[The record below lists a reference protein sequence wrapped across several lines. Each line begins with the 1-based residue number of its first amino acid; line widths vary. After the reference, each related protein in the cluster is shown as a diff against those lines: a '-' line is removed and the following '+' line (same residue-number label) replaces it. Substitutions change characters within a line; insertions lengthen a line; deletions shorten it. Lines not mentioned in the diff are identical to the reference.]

1 MMRLKRWKFCVGVV
15 MLILTGCS
23 QSPQVREAKY
33 LEKGKKEV
41 QKKNYA
47 VAILHFKNAAQAQPR
62 DAEPYYQLG
71 LAYLASN
78 DFKTA
83 ASYLH
88 KAVELNPKH
97 TGAQLKLAE
106 LMSTSRSKEV
116 LEEAQKRTQD
126 VLKLLPDDA
135 DALNV
140 LAITELKLGRP
151 ESAEAHLEQA
161 LKKSP
166 SNLKTSVA
174 LARTRLARK
183 DVAGAE
189 EALKQAAAQAP
200 KSPEPRVYLGGF
212 YLALGRTPEAEQ
224 EFRRALE
231 IDPKNGPALLNLG
244 AMQVRAGHPEQAEQ
258 TYRLVA
264 ALPQKQ
270 YKPIHALYLFQSG
283 KSAQAL
289 AEFEKLAKDDPA
301 DRNLRTYL
309 VRAYL
314 ATNRVG
320 DAEKVL
326 TAALKKNGLDT
337 DAMLQRSRIYLASGK
352 YNEAE
357 TDLHQVLHFRNES
370 AEAHY
375 LLSKVGRGRED
386 AAMQKDELGQ
396 TLRLDARF
404 LEARLDL
411 ARLLLVDRGAQSALQ
426 LLEAAP
432 QDQKGSAA
440 VVLQRNWALL
450 ALGQKPEARKGVDL
464 LLATGK
470 VPEAW
475 LQDGVMKLEQKD
487 YAGARASA
495 ERDLSQNPEEVRAL
509 DLLVRSYAAQ
519 NQLPTG
525 VQKAR
530 EHALRQ
536 PASVS
541 VQMFLG
547 RLLASTGDR
556 AGARKAFE
564 AALAA
569 NPGLVTAEL
578 TLAEMDAADGKRD
591 EARKRLTAV
600 LNTHPRSI
608 PGHLLLAQ
616 LEEAE
621 GKNAAAIE
629 QYRKVVSLDEK
640 NVFGL
645 NGLAYQLAE
654 SKQPDEALKYAQK
667 AKQLAPDAAAVDDTL
682 GWTYYQKGLYS
693 MAVTYLEGATAKKA
707 TARRQYHLA
716 MAYLKAGDQKRGR
729 QTLDAA
735 FKADPNLP
743 EAQAARQVFGIARN

>member
-1 MMRLKRWKFCVGVV
+1 
-15 MLILTGCS
+15 
-23 QSPQVREAKY
+23 
-33 LEKGKKEV
+33 
-41 QKKNYA
+41 
-47 VAILHFKNAAQAQPR
+47 
-62 DAEPYYQLG
+62 
-71 LAYLASN
+71 
-78 DFKTA
+78 
-83 ASYLH
+83 
-88 KAVELNPKH
+88 
-97 TGAQLKLAE
+97 LKLAE